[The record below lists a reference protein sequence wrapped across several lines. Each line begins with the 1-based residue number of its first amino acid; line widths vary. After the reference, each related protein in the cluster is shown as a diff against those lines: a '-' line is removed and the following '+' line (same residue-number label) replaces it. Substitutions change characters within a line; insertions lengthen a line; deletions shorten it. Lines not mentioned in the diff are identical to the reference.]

1 MPLKRE
7 IMNVQKFGDEVLK
20 LNPVQIK
27 ALISFLNS
35 HDGYHLEEMQSQ
47 IYNLFDEFISVYPSL
62 ISAINLQYIGEDS
75 FDYENEGS
83 TTSTFDTIKQFY
95 LDIYEALGNLMVI
108 PVALNNVK
116 YRGDVNRF
124 ASVDINANSLESF
137 IGMEKGKRYHFCI
150 NNEMFTDFLGIEVN
164 VKLRNAIGHNDVEY
178 DTASQIITYIPD
190 PKNRANKRTEYLLEF
205 ESEAVH
211 MFQGLLTI
219 SEYLYRLRELEMM
232 HNGNISLIMGMSK
245 KIGVYD
251 LCPCGSGKKFK
262 FCHLKA
268 K

>member
-1 MPLKRE
+1 
-7 IMNVQKFGDEVLK
+7 
-20 LNPVQIK
+20 
-27 ALISFLNS
+27 
-35 HDGYHLEEMQSQ
+35 
-47 IYNLFDEFISVYPSL
+47 
-62 ISAINLQYIGEDS
+62 
-75 FDYENEGS
+75 
-83 TTSTFDTIKQFY
+83 
-95 LDIYEALGNLMVI
+95 MVI

-150 NNEMFTDFLGIEVN
+150 NNEMFTDFLGIKVN

-268 K
+268 KWNGKNVFEPTV